1 MKYKLASDSWDD
13 KELDAIKSVIET
25 GQYTLGNHVS
35 NFEDEFSDF
44 LGTKHSIMVNSG
56 SSANLIMLHALSLTA
71 DDNKDEIIVPAVSW
85 STTYFPVHQAGFRLK
100 FVDIN
105 PATLNMDI
113 NSLEKN
119 IDENTAAV
127 LWVSLLGNC
136 ADLAQ
141 ARKICDKYEVKLLE
155 DNCESFGASSQLGL
169 AGSIGSMGTHSF
181 FFSHHLQTMEGG
193 MLSTNCDTLAA
204 TARSLRAHGW
214 TRDTKSGDL
223 SNLADNDF
231 QKSYEFI
238 LPGFCVRPIE
248 FMGAI
253 GSVQLAKWPAM
264 LQYRQSNAVYFM
276 QRAEEFRHDFRVQE
290 TKATSSSWFGFSII
304 LNDKYDRDEIIQIL
318 KNNNIESRP
327 IVAGNFTKQPVIS
340 KLNHVNGNSD
350 FPNSDRLHYQG
361 FFIGNDSKNIKHEI
375 DHFFEIIGTHFNDKS

>member
-1 MKYKLASDSWDD
+1 MVYKLASDSWDER
-13 KELDAIKSVIET
+13 ELNAIKSVIAT
-25 GQYTLGNHVS
+25 GQYTLGNYVS
-35 NFEDEFSDF
+35 KFEDEFSEF
-44 LGTKHSIMVNSG
+44 LGVKHSIMVNSG
-56 SSANLIMLHALSLTA
+56 SSANLIMLHALSLTTEK
-71 DDNKDEIIVPAVSW
+71 NKNEIIVPAVSW
-85 STTYFPVHQAGFRLK
+85 STTYFPVHQAGFKLK

-113 NSLEKN
+113 RGLAQN
-119 IDENTAAV
+119 INENTAAV

-136 ADLAQ
+136 ADLEE
-141 ARKICDKYEVKLLE
+141 ARKLCDQHDVKLLE
-155 DNCESFGASSQLGL
+155 DNCESFGASSTLGL

-204 TARSLRAHGW
+204 NARSLRAHGW

-223 SNLADNDF
+223 SNLADTDF

-238 LPGFCVRPIE
+238 LPGFCVRPVE

-253 GSVQLAKWPAM
+253 GSVQLEKWPEM
-264 LQYRQSNAVYFM
+264 LQHRQNNAAYF
-276 QRAEEFRHDFRVQE
+276 QQHAARFEHQFRIQE
-290 TKATSSSWFGFSII
+290 TKGTVSSWFGFSVI
-304 LNDKYDRDEIIQIL
+304 LNDQHDRDQITTIL
-318 KNNNIESRP
+318 KENNIEVRP

-340 KLNHVNGNSD
+340 KLNHINGDST

-361 FFIGNDSKNIKHEI
+361 FFIGNDSRCIKTEI
-375 DHFFEIIGTHFNDKS
+375 DYFFKIIGAYFND